1 MIEVEV
7 KARCTP
13 DTEDKIIAM
22 GAQLVGVENHL
33 DRYFNSPVR
42 NFAKSDEALR
52 IRVKESGAFLAYK
65 GPKLDEET
73 KSREEMTVTVNDA
86 EMVENILKALGFI
99 ESGVVRKRRT
109 KYALGSATL
118 AFDEVDNLGT
128 FLEVELSGGEDWSF
142 QKKIALDIMDQLGLK
157 ESIRKSY
164 LEMLI
169 ERA

>member
-13 DTEDKIIAM
+13 KTQDKIIAM
-22 GAQLVGVENHL
+22 GAQLVGVENHFDL
-33 DRYFNSPVR
+33 YFNSPYR

-52 IRVKESGAFLAYK
+52 IRVKESGVYLAYK

-73 KSREEMTVTVNDA
+73 KSREEMTVIVSDA
-86 EMVENILKALGFI
+86 EMMGNILKALGFI
-99 ESGVVRKRRT
+99 KSGVVRKRRT
-109 KYALGSATL
+109 KYALGSAIL
-118 AFDEVDNLGT
+118 AYDEVENLGT
-128 FLEVELSGGEDWSF
+128 FLEVELSGDDDWSL
-142 QKKIALDIMDQLGLK
+142 QKENALDIMNRLGLQ